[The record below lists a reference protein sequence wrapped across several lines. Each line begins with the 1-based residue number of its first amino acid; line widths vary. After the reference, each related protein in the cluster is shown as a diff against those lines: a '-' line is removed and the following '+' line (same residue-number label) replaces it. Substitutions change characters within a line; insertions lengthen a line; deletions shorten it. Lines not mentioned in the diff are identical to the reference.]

1 MKVVYTYDIKML
13 LSFDSVTSTKPFYFY
28 LILTL
33 LLSLSL
39 FFFFF
44 FGKWF

>member
-1 MKVVYTYDIKML
+1 MESGSVNNSFGN
-13 LSFDSVTSTKPFYFY
+13 LSCEREKIRKAECGIRKGCS
-28 LILTL
+28 

-44 FGKWF
+44 GERP